1 MDVLLHGVKASDL
14 SAFNTVEIS
23 MAILSHDNAGVLFR
37 HDSFGNHLESSGK
50 TIDYEQE
57 IRKFF
62 KVAQELAEM
71 WLKTVIA
78 DHKV

>member
-1 MDVLLHGVKASDL
+1 
-14 SAFNTVEIS
+14 
-23 MAILSHDNAGVLFR
+23 MAILSHDNAGVLLR

-62 KVAQELAEM
+62 KVAQELAEV

-78 DHKV
+78 DHQV